1 MMILIRQDDSAQIV
15 IHTANMISQ
24 DWRNMCQA
32 VWRSPLLP
40 LRPAKTV
47 KHQSHPIGSGER
59 FQMDLLHY
67 LEAYGRKLAY
77 LSDQLTR
84 YDFSLVRAAFIAST
98 PSRQDPAAATLST
111 TSWGW
116 PGLKQVLQQVPK
128 STSQDGFP
136 SVNVQVSSVATL
148 DRTGDWLQ
156 SFFSVLSTSKVECIS
171 KEMPSS
177 LALPKASRLEMPK
190 FHVIFP
196 VADTIRR
203 SLDGYASGGS
213 IHWKLHSAAQ
223 QAQLAYF
230 KPYLYHWAPDS
241 ASSPGSSAETKL
253 MATASTDN
261 SRHPESSQSIFREA
275 GRRRAAPHIKTYIR
289 FSDSSQ
295 TKIDWAM
302 LTSANLSTQAWGSL
316 PGKKDGKVRISSW
329 ETGVVV
335 WPDLIGQEKIAK
347 EEWQKVV
354 MLPTFGQDI
363 PTDKQVDMM
372 MKEGA
377 TTVIGLR
384 MPYDLPLVP
393 YADEDEPWCA
403 TAVHELPDWKGIS

>member
-1 MMILIRQDDSAQIV
+1 
-15 IHTANMISQ
+15 
-24 DWRNMCQA
+24 
-32 VWRSPLLP
+32 
-40 LRPAKTV
+40 
-47 KHQSHPIGSGER
+47 
-59 FQMDLLHY
+59 MDLLQY
-67 LEAYGRKLAY
+67 LKAYGKKLTD
-77 LSDQLTR
+77 LSDQLVK
-84 YDFSLVRAAFIAST
+84 YDFSHIRAAFIAST
-98 PSRQDPAAATLST
+98 PCRQDPKAIIPST

-116 PGLKQVLQQVPK
+116 PGLKQVLQHVPK
-128 STSQDGFP
+128 SASQDGTP
-136 SVNVQVSSVATL
+136 NVNVQVSSVATL

-156 SFFSVLSTSKVECIS
+156 NFFSVLSGSKVEFRS
-171 KEMPSS
+171 KEVPPS
-177 LALPKASRLEMPK
+177 LALDKTTRREKPK

-213 IHWKLHSAAQ
+213 IHWKLQSAAQ

-230 KPYLYHWAPDS
+230 KPYLCHWAPDS
-241 ASSPGSSAETKL
+241 SSSPGSSVGTKVVSKASADNPYDPGPGQL
-253 MATASTDN
+253 M
-261 SRHPESSQSIFREA
+261 FREA

-295 TKIDWAM
+295 TNIDWAM

-335 WPDLIGQEKIAK
+335 WPDLLGLERAIK
-347 EEWQKVV
+347 EERQKVSMV
-354 MLPTFGQDI
+354 PTFGQDV
-363 PTDKQVDMM
+363 PRHEQVDMM
-372 MKEGA
+372 TKEGA
-377 TTVIGLR
+377 AIIVGLR

-403 TAVHELPDWKGIS
+403 TAEHELPDWKGIF